1 MYAPTAAA
9 LLSALLVALP
19 PAAASS
25 CGGPG
30 EPCEKSA
37 ARPPASAGNA
47 FYQSS
52 MVVGKIAGAA
62 VEEEDLRYLQHGSL
76 PGLDELDDEFGAG
89 LAAPLQA
96 EERPYRSSLPGL
108 DELDDEF
115 GFGAEVPPADPAAS
129 PPFSGYGAGD
139 PSAQWAVPPQ
149 AIVNLFLA
157 IAEIAIVVGAVAAL
171 LLRRRALRREEP
183 LKGRVS
189 GPPSKRL
196 VVRA

>member
-1 MYAPTAAA
+1 MTWATTTATTTATTRWRAP
-9 LLSALLVALP
+9 P
-19 PAAASS
+19 Q
-25 CGGPG
+25 
-30 EPCEKSA
+30 KSA

-149 AIVNLFLA
+149 SH
-157 IAEIAIVVGAVAAL
+157 VVLQLQPSSYLDAWAPPGAFRPGPG
-171 LLRRRALRREEP
+171 LRRVL
-183 LKGRVS
+183 
-189 GPPSKRL
+189 GPAGPS
-196 VVRA
+196 